1 MSSEELMAEA
11 FAEAVKAAKGQSAL
25 SRSLAAKGRKVSQ
38 QLLHHHLR
46 VNGRCPAE
54 WVLAIESISGVSR
67 YRLRP
72 DVFGSEPVATD
83 VTASAEAA

>member
-1 MSSEELMAEA
+1 MSPEELMAQA

-25 SRSLAAKGRKVSQ
+25 SRSLAAKGRQVSQ

-46 VNGRCPAE
+46 VKGRCPAE
-54 WVLAIESISGVSR
+54 WVLVIESISGVSR

-72 DVFGSEPVATD
+72 DVFGSEPV
-83 VTASAEAA
+83 SAEQAA